1 MNPQANVTTQGAT
14 TFAQCGQPNQTLFR
28 LSAGVPV
35 SDALENASDLLS
47 CANRM
52 TLLATHGDS
61 TEQCAMAAHYVS
73 EMSKAVIDDVTTA
86 LLRVEAG
93 YDQ

>member
-1 MNPQANVTTQGAT
+1 MSLQANATTQGAT
-14 TFAQCGQPNQTLFR
+14 TFALCGKPEHTLFR

-35 SDALENASDLLS
+35 SDALEYASDLLS

-52 TLLATHGDS
+52 TLLATHGDN
-61 TEQCAMAAHYVS
+61 TEQCAMAAHYLS
-73 EMSKAVIDDVTTA
+73 EMGKAVIDDVTTA

-93 YDQ
+93 HDH

>member
-1 MNPQANVTTQGAT
+1 MSFQASVTTQGAT

-28 LSAGVPV
+28 LSAGVPL
-35 SDALENASDLLS
+35 SDALEYASDLLS

-52 TLLATHGDS
+52 TLLATHGDN
-61 TEQCAMAAHYVS
+61 TEQCAMAAHYLS
-73 EMSKAVIDDVTTA
+73 EMGKAVIDDVTTA

-93 YDQ
+93 HDH

>member
-1 MNPQANVTTQGAT
+1 MSLQANATTQGAT
-14 TFAQCGQPNQTLFR
+14 TFAQCGKPEQTLFR

-35 SDALENASDLLS
+35 SDALEYASDLLS

-52 TLLATHGDS
+52 TLLATHGDNS
-61 TEQCAMAAHYVS
+61 EQCAMAAHYLS
-73 EMSKAVIDDVTTA
+73 EMGKAVIDDVTTA

-93 YDQ
+93 HDH

>member
-1 MNPQANVTTQGAT
+1 MNPQAIATLGAT

-35 SDALENASDLLS
+35 SDALEYASDLLS

-52 TLLATHGDS
+52 TLLATHGDN
-61 TEQCAMAAHYVS
+61 TEQCAMAAHYLS
-73 EMSKAVIDDVTTA
+73 EMGKAVIDDVATA
-86 LLRVEAG
+86 LLQLESG
-93 YDQ
+93 HDQ